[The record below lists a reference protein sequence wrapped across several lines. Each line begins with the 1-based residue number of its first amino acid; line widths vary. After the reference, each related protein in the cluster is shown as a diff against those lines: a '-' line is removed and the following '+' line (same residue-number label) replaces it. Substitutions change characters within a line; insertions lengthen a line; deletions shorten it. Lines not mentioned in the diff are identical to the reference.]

1 MTTRCLLFAALALG
15 FASTA
20 FQPLAQEAGPL
31 SEDDVAAIT
40 SQTERFRQA
49 ILAGDWAANA
59 GLFTQDGVLMPP
71 NHPAV
76 QGRTAIQEWGTAT
89 FGAASFTEF
98 TNAPVEIDGRGGIAY
113 SRATYSLALS
123 VEGIA
128 EPITDTGKYI
138 VIWKKQADGAWL
150 AVANPWNSDLPLPE
164 PQSE

>member
-1 MTTRCLLFAALALG
+1 MKTSCLLFAALALG
-15 FASTA
+15 LASTA
-20 FQPLAQEAGPL
+20 LAQEAGPL

-40 SQTERFRQA
+40 SQTETFRQA
-49 ILAGDWAANA
+49 ILAGDWAVNA
-59 GLFTQDGVLMPP
+59 GLFTQDGMLMPP
-71 NHPAV
+71 NEPAV
-76 QGRTAIQEWGTAT
+76 QGRTAIQEWLAAT

-113 SRATYSLALS
+113 SRATYSLAYTA
-123 VEGIA
+123 EGIA

-164 PQSE
+164 PQS